1 LISDDEGQMLLAP
14 ETALSTAAD
23 KPLACEQKRAG
34 FGFKPLPGPLQLTLT
49 QSATIA
55 AMALQLN
62 HQEILTPPIPSATV
76 MVLRDSP
83 RGLEVLMVRRHGNSN
98 VLGGVHVFPG
108 GKLDPLDCQTAA
120 AQLDQSADVL
130 TASLAE
136 PALDTATGAGLY
148 VAALRETFEECGL
161 LLHHDLPPQLPSTL
175 RQHLKDGLG
184 FAAAMALLGLPMQ
197 TSRLKP
203 WSRWITPRVPSVMN
217 KRFDVRF
224 FVALAPAGQAVLH
237 DDHEV
242 TETVWLTPEAGLRQ
256 YWSGEIGL
264 VPAQILSLHQL
275 QQHRSA
281 ADVMRAASA
290 RPPLLVEPEPIHQAG
305 ERIICYPGDP
315 QHSVATP
322 AWNGPTRMV
331 FRNNRFEPEGGL
343 AALLG

>member
-1 LISDDEGQMLLAP
+1 MILE
-14 ETALSTAAD
+14 
-23 KPLACEQKRAG
+23 
-34 FGFKPLPGPLQLTLT
+34 
-49 QSATIA
+49 
-55 AMALQLN
+55 LN
-62 HQEILTPPIPSATV
+62 HQEILSPPIASATV

-83 RGLEVLMVRRHGNSN
+83 CGLEVLMVRRHGNSN

-108 GKLDPLDCQTAA
+108 GKLDALDCQTPRS
-120 AQLDQSADVL
+120 QLEQHADVL

-136 PALDTATGAGLY
+136 ASLDLATGAGLY

-161 LLHHDLPPQLPSTL
+161 LLHRDLPQQLPGEL
-175 RQHLKDGLG
+175 RQLLKGGLG
-184 FAAAMALLGLPMQ
+184 FVAAMAQLGLLLQ
-197 TSRLKP
+197 TSNLKP

-224 FVALAPAGQAVLH
+224 FVALAPAGQAVQH

-264 VPAQILSLHQL
+264 VPAQILSLSQL
-275 QQHRSA
+275 VRYTTA

-290 RPPLLVEPEPIHQAG
+290 RPPPLIAPEAIEQAA
-305 ERIICYPGDP
+305 ERTICYPGDP
-315 QHSVATP
+315 RHSVASP
-322 AWNGPTRMV
+322 VWDGPTRMV
-331 FRNNRFEPEGGL
+331 YRNNRFEPEGGL

>member
-1 LISDDEGQMLLAP
+1 MILE
-14 ETALSTAAD
+14 
-23 KPLACEQKRAG
+23 
-34 FGFKPLPGPLQLTLT
+34 
-49 QSATIA
+49 
-55 AMALQLN
+55 LN
-62 HQEILTPPIPSATV
+62 HQEILSPPIASATV

-108 GKLDPLDCQTAA
+108 GKLDALDCQTAA
-120 AQLDQSADVL
+120 SQLDQSAEFL
-130 TASLAE
+130 TASLGEAM
-136 PALDTATGAGLY
+136 LDSATGVGLY

-161 LLHHDLPPQLPSTL
+161 LLCHELPQPVPDAL

-184 FAAAMALLGLPMQ
+184 FAAAMAQLGLSLQ

-224 FVALAPAGQAVLH
+224 FVALAPTGQAALH
-237 DDHEV
+237 DDHEI

-256 YWSGEIGL
+256 YWSGDIGL
-264 VPAQILSLHQL
+264 VPAQILSLSQL
-275 QQHRSA
+275 VRYATA

-290 RPPLLVEPEPIHQAG
+290 RPPPLVAPEAIEQAA
-305 ERIICYPGDP
+305 ERTICYPGDP
-315 QHSVATP
+315 RHSVASP
-322 AWNGPTRMV
+322 VWDGPTRMV
-331 FRNNRFEPEGGL
+331 YRNNRFEPEGGL